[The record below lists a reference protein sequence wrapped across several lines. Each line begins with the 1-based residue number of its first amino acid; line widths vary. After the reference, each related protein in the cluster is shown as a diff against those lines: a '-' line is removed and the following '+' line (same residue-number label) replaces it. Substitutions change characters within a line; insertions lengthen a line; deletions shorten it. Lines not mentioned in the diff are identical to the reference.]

1 MTISMTPSLKSK
13 ALRNKALHNQSLNS
27 KALKNKALWLAPLSA
42 AVLMLAGC
50 NNSATPEEGA
60 AADTATDTP
69 MNIKI
74 ATESS
79 YKPFSYTDADG
90 KLIGYEIELVDALC
104 EQMQAECEVISQ
116 DWDGLIPGLNA
127 QKFDAIIAGMSIT
140 PERKEVV
147 EFTDPYFHSGIVLIG
162 KKGDDI
168 SVADLAGQPVASQR
182 STVAAQYLQDEHA
195 NADIKLYDTQDNAY
209 LDLTSGRVRAMMSDK
224 VTGID
229 WLKTEAGQDYEV
241 KGQEISTDE
250 DAMGIAFRKG
260 DPLVAKFNKAL
271 AELKENGTYD
281 QITGSYFGTSSTAA
295 AQKAVATTDVKEVLV
310 VEDADANV
318 DADAV
323 IADEEQAATN

>member
-1 MTISMTPSLKSK
+1 MTLSITSLMTSSMSK
-13 ALRNKALHNQSLNS
+13 KE
-27 KALKNKALWLAPLSA
+27 LWIAPFSA
-42 AVLMLAGC
+42 AMLMLAGC
-50 NNSATPEEGA
+50 NNSSAPAESAE
-60 AADTATDTP
+60 ADTATEAP

-104 EQMQAECEVISQ
+104 AQMKAECEVISQ

-127 QKFDAIIAGMSIT
+127 QKFDAAIAGMSIT

-147 EFTDPYFHSGIVLIG
+147 DFSDPYFHSGIILIG

-168 SVADLAGQPVASQR
+168 SIDSLKGQPIASQR
-182 STVAAQYLQDEHA
+182 STVASQYLQDEHA
-195 NADIKLYDTQDNAY
+195 DADIKLYDTQDNAY
-209 LDLTSGRVRAMMSDK
+209 LDLTSGRVRGMMSDK

-229 WLKTEAGQDYEV
+229 WLKTDAGKDYEV
-241 KGQEISTDE
+241 KGDEISSDD

-260 DPLVAKFNKAL
+260 DPLVAKFNAAL
-271 AELKENGTYD
+271 AELKDNGTYD

-295 AQKAVATTDVKEVLV
+295 AQKAVVTDGVDEVIV
-310 VEDADANV
+310 VEEDAPA
-318 DADAV
+318 
-323 IADEEQAATN
+323 EAATN

>member
-1 MTISMTPSLKSK
+1 MMTSSMKTKTM
-13 ALRNKALHNQSLNS
+13 
-27 KALKNKALWLAPLSA
+27 WLAPLSA
-42 AVLMLAGC
+42 AMLMLAGC
-50 NNSATPEEGA
+50 SNGSAPEESA
-60 AADTATDTP
+60 ATDTTADAP
-69 MNIKI
+69 MSIKI

-104 EQMQAECEVISQ
+104 AQMKAECELISQ

-127 QKFDAIIAGMSIT
+127 QKFDAVIAGMSIT

-147 EFTDPYFHSGIVLIG
+147 EFTDPYFHTGIILIG

-182 STVAAQYLQDEHA
+182 STVSSQYLQDEYPD
-195 NADIKLYDTQDNAY
+195 ADIKLYDTQDNAY

-229 WLKTEAGQDYEV
+229 WLKTEAGQNYEV
-241 KGQEISTDE
+241 KGDEISTEE

-260 DPLVAKFNKAL
+260 DPLVAKFNTAL
-271 AELKENGTYD
+271 AEIKADGTYD
-281 QITGSYFGTSSTAA
+281 QITGSYFGTSTTAA
-295 AQKAVATTDVKEVLV
+295 AQEAETT
-310 VEDADANV
+310 
-318 DADAV
+318 
-323 IADEEQAATN
+323 TN

>member
-1 MTISMTPSLKSK
+1 MTLLMTSSMSK
-13 ALRNKALHNQSLNS
+13 
-27 KALKNKALWLAPLSA
+27 KALWLAPLSA
-42 AVLMLAGC
+42 AMLLLAGC
-50 NNSATPEEGA
+50 NDSSAPAESAE
-60 AADTATDTP
+60 ADTATEAP

-104 EQMQAECEVISQ
+104 AQMKAECEVISQ

-127 QKFDAIIAGMSIT
+127 QKFDAAIAGMSIT

-147 EFTDPYFHSGIVLIG
+147 DFSDPYFHSGIILIG

-168 SVADLAGQPVASQR
+168 SIDSLKGQPIASQR
-182 STVAAQYLQDEHA
+182 STVASQYLQDEHA
-195 NADIKLYDTQDNAY
+195 DADIKLYDTQDNAY
-209 LDLTSGRVRAMMSDK
+209 LDLTSGRVRGMMSDK

-229 WLKTEAGQDYEV
+229 WLKTDAGKDYEV
-241 KGQEISTDE
+241 KGDEISSDD

-260 DPLVAKFNKAL
+260 DPLVAKFNAAL
-271 AELKENGTYD
+271 AELKDNGTYD

-295 AQKAVATTDVKEVLV
+295 AQKAVVTDGVDEVIV
-310 VEDADANV
+310 VEEDAPA
-318 DADAV
+318 
-323 IADEEQAATN
+323 EAATN

>member
-1 MTISMTPSLKSK
+1 MMTSSMKTKTM
-13 ALRNKALHNQSLNS
+13 
-27 KALKNKALWLAPLSA
+27 WLAPLSA
-42 AVLMLAGC
+42 AMLMLAGC
-50 NNSATPEEGA
+50 SNGSAPEESA
-60 AADTATDTP
+60 ATDTTADAP
-69 MNIKI
+69 MSVKI

-104 EQMQAECEVISQ
+104 AQMKAECELISQ

-127 QKFDAIIAGMSIT
+127 QKFDAVIAGMSIT

-147 EFTDPYFHSGIVLIG
+147 EFTDPYFHTGIILIG

-182 STVAAQYLQDEHA
+182 STVSSQYLQDEYPD
-195 NADIKLYDTQDNAY
+195 ADIKLYDTQDNAY

-229 WLKTEAGQDYEV
+229 WLKTEAGQNYEV
-241 KGQEISTDE
+241 KGDEISTEE

-260 DPLVAKFNKAL
+260 DPLVAKFNTAL
-271 AELKENGTYD
+271 AEIKADGTYD
-281 QITGSYFGTSSTAA
+281 QITGSYFGTSTTAA
-295 AQKAVATTDVKEVLV
+295 AQEAETT
-310 VEDADANV
+310 
-318 DADAV
+318 
-323 IADEEQAATN
+323 TN

>member
-1 MTISMTPSLKSK
+1 MTSSMSK
-13 ALRNKALHNQSLNS
+13 
-27 KALKNKALWLAPLSA
+27 KALWIAPFSA
-42 AVLMLAGC
+42 AMLMLAGC
-50 NNSATPEEGA
+50 NNSSAPAESAE
-60 AADTATDTP
+60 ADTATEAP

-104 EQMQAECEVISQ
+104 AQMKAECEVISQ

-127 QKFDAIIAGMSIT
+127 QKFDAAIAGMSIT

-147 EFTDPYFHSGIVLIG
+147 DFSDPYFHSGIILIG

-168 SVADLAGQPVASQR
+168 SIDSLKGQPIASQR
-182 STVAAQYLQDEHA
+182 STVASQYLQDEHA
-195 NADIKLYDTQDNAY
+195 DADIKLYDTQDNAY
-209 LDLTSGRVRAMMSDK
+209 LDLTSGRARAMMSDK

-229 WLKTEAGQDYEV
+229 WLKTDAGKDYEV
-241 KGQEISTDE
+241 KGDEISSDD

-260 DPLVAKFNKAL
+260 DPLVAKFNAAL
-271 AELKENGTYD
+271 AELKDNGTYD

-295 AQKAVATTDVKEVLV
+295 AQKAVVTDGVDEVIV
-310 VEDADANV
+310 VEEDAPA
-318 DADAV
+318 
-323 IADEEQAATN
+323 EAATN

>member
-1 MTISMTPSLKSK
+1 MTISMTSSLKT
-13 ALRNKALHNQSLNS
+13 
-27 KALKNKALWLAPLSA
+27 KALWLAPLSA
-42 AVLMLAGC
+42 AMLMLAGC
-50 NNSATPEEGA
+50 NNSATPEDGA
-60 AADTATDTP
+60 AADSTADAP

-104 EQMQAECEVISQ
+104 AQMKAKCEVISQ

-147 EFTDPYFHSGIVLIG
+147 EFTDPYFHTGIILIG

-168 SVADLAGQPVASQR
+168 SIDALKGQPIASQR
-182 STVAAQYLQDEHA
+182 STVASQYLQDEHA
-195 NADIKLYDTQDNAY
+195 DADIKLYDTQDNAY

-224 VTGID
+224 VTGLD
-229 WLKTEAGQDYEV
+229 WLKTDAGKDYEV

-250 DAMGIAFRKG
+250 DAMGIALRKG

-281 QITGSYFGTSSTAA
+281 QITGSYFGTSTTAA
-295 AQKAVATTDVKEVLV
+295 AQKAVATTDVKEVMV
-310 VEDADANV
+310 VEGD
-318 DADAV
+318 DAV
-323 IADEEQAATN
+323 EVKEEPAEAATN

>member
-1 MTISMTPSLKSK
+1 MTISMTSSMTK
-13 ALRNKALHNQSLNS
+13 
-27 KALKNKALWLAPLSA
+27 KALWLAPLSA
-42 AVLMLAGC
+42 AMLMLAGC
-50 NNSATPEEGA
+50 NNSSAPADSAEADA
-60 AADTATDTP
+60 ASDTP
-69 MNIKI
+69 LNIKI

-104 EQMQAECEVISQ
+104 AQMKAECEVISQ

-127 QKFDAIIAGMSIT
+127 QKFDAAIAGMSIT

-147 EFTDPYFHSGIVLIG
+147 EFSDPYFHSGIILIG

-168 SVADLAGQPVASQR
+168 SVEGLEGQPVASQR
-182 STVAAQYLQDEHA
+182 STVASQYLQDEHD

-229 WLKTEAGQDYEV
+229 WLKTEAGKDYEV
-241 KGQEISTDE
+241 KGQEISTND

-260 DPLVAKFNKAL
+260 DPLVAKFNAAL
-271 AELKENGTYD
+271 AELKANGTYD
-281 QITGSYFGTSSTAA
+281 QITGSYFGTSTTAA
-295 AQKAVATTDVKEVLV
+295 AQKTTATGSVEQV
-310 VEDADANV
+310 VVVDKGNV
-318 DADAV
+318 DANAM
-323 IADEEQAATN
+323 IAEEEQTEAVTN

>member
-1 MTISMTPSLKSK
+1 MMTSSMKTKTM
-13 ALRNKALHNQSLNS
+13 
-27 KALKNKALWLAPLSA
+27 WLAPLSA
-42 AVLMLAGC
+42 AMLMLAGC
-50 NNSATPEEGA
+50 SNGSAPEESA
-60 AADTATDTP
+60 ATDTTADAP
-69 MNIKI
+69 MSIKI

-104 EQMQAECEVISQ
+104 AQMKAECELISQ

-127 QKFDAIIAGMSIT
+127 QKFDAVIAGMSIT

-147 EFTDPYFHSGIVLIG
+147 EFTDPYFHTGIILIG

-182 STVAAQYLQDEHA
+182 STVSSQYLQDEYPD
-195 NADIKLYDTQDNAY
+195 ADIKLYDTQDNAY

-229 WLKTEAGQDYEV
+229 WLKTEAGQNYEV
-241 KGQEISTDE
+241 KGDEISTEE

-260 DPLVAKFNKAL
+260 DPLVAKFNTAL
-271 AELKENGTYD
+271 AEIKADGTYD
-281 QITGSYFGTSSTAA
+281 QITGSYFGTNTTAA
-295 AQKAVATTDVKEVLV
+295 AQEAETT
-310 VEDADANV
+310 
-318 DADAV
+318 
-323 IADEEQAATN
+323 TN